1 MKKLLYLIAG
11 VFLMTSMAF
20 AENPVQ
26 LSVPGAN
33 FPEGDVKGARLN
45 LLYGKTENVTGLN
58 VSVLGLSEV
67 ENFKG
72 LQLGFILGGARVN
85 GEFTGASLGL
95 FNWQEGQSK
104 GVNIGL
110 LNYTNNIKG
119 VQLGFVNYTKN
130 ESLIDLGL
138 LNATKGDSLLKVG
151 LVNYTGGHSTI
162 DLGFVNYAEATTF
175 QLGLVNAT
183 KNLDGLQVGIINYA
197 ENGIFPVLPIVNFR
211 KSI

>member
-11 VFLMTSMAF
+11 LFLMTSMAF
-20 AENPVQ
+20 AENPIQ

-33 FPEGDVKGARLN
+33 FPEGSVKGARLS
-45 LLYGKTENVTGLN
+45 LLYGETKDVTGLN

-85 GEFTGASLGL
+85 GDFTGASLSL
-95 FNWQEGQSK
+95 FNWQEGRSK
-104 GVNIGL
+104 GVNLGL
-110 LNYTNNIKG
+110 VNYTNDMKG
-119 VQLGFVNYTKN
+119 VNLGFVNYTVG
-130 ESLIDLGL
+130 ESMIDLGFV
-138 LNATKGDSLLKVG
+138 NASKGDSLLTLG

-162 DLGFVNYAEATTF
+162 DLGFVNYAESTTF

-183 KNLDGLQVGIINYA
+183 KNLDGIQVGLINYA
-197 ENGIFPVLPIVNFR
+197 ENGIFPVLPIINFR
-211 KSI
+211 KSM